1 MDRDKVNELPE
12 SQVYVITRIN
22 TFDHLARD
30 QHSKNDRGLPH
41 PCTRLPLVYENKIDN
56 KKSTTSRKRGH
67 CDISFIVIH

>member
-41 PCTRLPLVYENKIDN
+41 PCTRLPLVYENKIDYLP
-56 KKSTTSRKRGH
+56 KKGSLRY
-67 CDISFIVIH
+67 FFY